1 MGFDEVT
8 CRDDLFD
15 SLMWLQYH
23 CPEDEEKTVYEWN
36 WAYDVRETLGV
47 DDLDSLTTLSRN
59 QDHSYRYL
67 SDSCV
72 PFEINTATNM
82 YAATARFCM
91 LNVYQSLA
99 EQYRKFEIEIEK
111 EYRFDDE

>member
-1 MGFDEVT
+1 MEVEDMDFDEVA

-47 DDLDSLTTLSRN
+47 DDLDSLTILSWTQCIRA
-59 QDHSYRYL
+59 L
-67 SDSCV
+67 
-72 PFEINTATNM
+72 TNK
-82 YAATARFCM
+82 
-91 LNVYQSLA
+91 LA